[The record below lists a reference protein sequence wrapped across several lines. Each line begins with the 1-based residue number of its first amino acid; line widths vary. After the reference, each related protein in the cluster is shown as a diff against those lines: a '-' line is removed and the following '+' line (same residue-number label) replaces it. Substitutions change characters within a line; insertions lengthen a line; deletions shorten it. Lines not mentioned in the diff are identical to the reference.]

1 MQHTNNAS
9 MAHHYQQDV
18 KFLPDV
24 YDEHGEPVFM
34 RHPDNFP
41 IQFKRDWMA
50 SFRSGA
56 QSPEQT
62 SLGLCFESAKYLKP
76 GTVLELS
83 IPLRGE
89 TQKFRAHVV
98 LVLQNKHKAY
108 EIGCLMHSQEE
119 AYRARI
125 VEQICHIESYLQN
138 RHLSRTASNEN
149 NAAQEWIENNASAF
163 PV

>member
-1 MQHTNNAS
+1 MQHTTNAS
-9 MAHHYQQDV
+9 LNKGHKQDV

-24 YDEHGEPVFM
+24 YDEKGEPVFM

-41 IQFKRDWMA
+41 IQFKRDWKA
-50 SFRSGA
+50 AFRSGGDL
-56 QSPEQT
+56 PEQT
-62 SLGLCFESAKYLKP
+62 GLGLCFESEKYLKP
-76 GTVLELS
+76 GTILELS

-98 LVLQNKHKAY
+98 LVLENGSGY

-138 RHLSRTASNEN
+138 RHLARTSSNEN
-149 NAAQEWIENNASAF
+149 KGAQDWIAKNASAF

>member
-1 MQHTNNAS
+1 MQHTINPSVNKS
-9 MAHHYQQDV
+9 YQQEV

-24 YDEHGEPVFM
+24 YDEKGEPVFM

-41 IQFKRDWMA
+41 IEFKRDWMA
-50 SFRSGA
+50 AFRSGGDT
-56 QSPEQT
+56 PEQT
-62 SLGLCFESAKYLKP
+62 GLGLCFESEKYLKP

-98 LVLQNKHKAY
+98 LVLENDKGY

-138 RHLSRTASNEN
+138 RHLARTASNEN
-149 NAAQEWIENNASAF
+149 NGAQEWIEKNASAF